1 MTVKLLKRAFGKDQ
15 TPLTEKTFFYAV
27 MAVKLTYEVHM
38 YGVADGPFGTALLSH
53 GLACFMTSALCRI
66 DDVRTTAYL
75 TGPSSL
81 QLGLSVLHRWLP
93 TTPGFPHF
101 AQAIEAGLLRLLVS
115 CAIHLISSRDH
126 VNIFLDILPGYMVYH
141 SVLVH
146 MEEALL
152 YAEELAATPAFTTS
166 SFYAKCLLTTL
177 ARSRLEFLHDFES
190 PQHHAWKACDNM
202 EISVKKSASKT
213 SSGVAPPAW
222 IYITVL
228 RSARFWTGR
237 QGIAVHANNS
247 RLSDI
252 SLRLTTR
259 DRSFMRAL
267 VHGDYLA
274 CRTDILMRQSLF
286 LSRYPHIQCYTS
298 FDYTKGAVKMQVS
311 GVPNDG
317 RGTDHHEPE
326 WVARWED
333 QVQRVLRSNASCG
346 AMDGWRSTLWGFVSE
361 VSDGVRALAGRIAE
375 EMRLAPNPQ
384 VLSTPAQNILVE
396 DVDELLR
403 IAVAPIH

>member
-1 MTVKLLKRAFGKDQ
+1 
-15 TPLTEKTFFYAV
+15 
-27 MAVKLTYEVHM
+27 
-38 YGVADGPFGTALLSH
+38 
-53 GLACFMTSALCRI
+53 
-66 DDVRTTAYL
+66 
-75 TGPSSL
+75 
-81 QLGLSVLHRWLP
+81 
-93 TTPGFPHF
+93 
-101 AQAIEAGLLRLLVS
+101 
-115 CAIHLISSRDH
+115 
-126 VNIFLDILPGYMVYH
+126 
-141 SVLVH
+141 
-146 MEEALL
+146 
-152 YAEELAATPAFTTS
+152 
-166 SFYAKCLLTTL
+166 
-177 ARSRLEFLHDFES
+177 
-190 PQHHAWKACDNM
+190 
-202 EISVKKSASKT
+202 
-213 SSGVAPPAW
+213 
-222 IYITVL
+222 
-228 RSARFWTGR
+228 
-237 QGIAVHANNS
+237 
-247 RLSDI
+247 
-252 SLRLTTR
+252 
-259 DRSFMRAL
+259 MRAL

-333 QVQRVLRSNASCG
+333 QVQRVLRSNGRMEINTMGIRVGISQHSLLMPLRANS
-346 AMDGWRSTLWGFVSE
+346 SE